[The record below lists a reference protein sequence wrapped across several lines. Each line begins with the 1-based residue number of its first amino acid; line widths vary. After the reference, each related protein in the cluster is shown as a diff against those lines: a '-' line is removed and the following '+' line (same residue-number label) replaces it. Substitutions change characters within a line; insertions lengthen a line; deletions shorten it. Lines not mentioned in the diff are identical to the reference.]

1 MPTMKNTTIT
11 NVLLVYVERPD
22 ANVTQDLHELE
33 ELIKTAN
40 GKIVLTISQKRN
52 TLDPTTV
59 LGIGK
64 IEEIKRSLEMV
75 EEIEVA
81 IFSCELDSQQRKYL
95 QNELNID
102 IIDKIDLI
110 LDIFAL
116 RAQSAEGKK
125 QVELAQ
131 LTYNL
136 ATKPNKN
143 FSRQGAGIG
152 TRGPGETK
160 LETNKR
166 LIRDRIHH
174 LRQELKTIEQHR
186 ELSRKER
193 KRNPVFTIA
202 LVGYTNAG
210 KSTLFNLLTENQVY
224 ADNKLFATLDT
235 TVRKTALPNGV
246 NVLFCDTVGF
256 IKDLPHQLINAF
268 KSTLEEAV
276 LADLV
281 LNVCD
286 ISDENVENHIDVTEQ
301 LLGELGVTAPIL
313 RVYNKCDL
321 MDSLPIVPTNRPTIF
336 ISAKTGKN
344 IDVLLEEI
352 ASRTQTDYA
361 KINLKIAIADY
372 GKLVTLLNKYNA
384 KFTVDSGKWRTKRRE
399 HAPIGLRGGNALRGE
414 ILHRGYSGGRLL

>member
-1 MPTMKNTTIT
+1 MKNTTIT

-81 IFSCELDSQQRKYL
+81 IFSCELDSQQRKFL

-193 KRNPVFTIA
+193 KRNPVFTI
-202 LVGYTNAG
+202 
-210 KSTLFNLLTENQVY
+210 
-224 ADNKLFATLDT
+224 
-235 TVRKTALPNGV
+235 
-246 NVLFCDTVGF
+246 
-256 IKDLPHQLINAF
+256 
-268 KSTLEEAV
+268 
-276 LADLV
+276 
-281 LNVCD
+281 
-286 ISDENVENHIDVTEQ
+286 
-301 LLGELGVTAPIL
+301 
-313 RVYNKCDL
+313 
-321 MDSLPIVPTNRPTIF
+321 
-336 ISAKTGKN
+336 
-344 IDVLLEEI
+344 
-352 ASRTQTDYA
+352 
-361 KINLKIAIADY
+361 
-372 GKLVTLLNKYNA
+372 
-384 KFTVDSGKWRTKRRE
+384 
-399 HAPIGLRGGNALRGE
+399 
-414 ILHRGYSGGRLL
+414 

>member
-1 MPTMKNTTIT
+1 MKNTTIT
-11 NVLLVYVERPD
+11 NLLLVYVETPN
-22 ANVTQDLHELE
+22 ANVNQDLHELE

-40 GKIVLTISQKRN
+40 GKIVLTVTQKRN
-52 TLDPTTV
+52 TLDPVTV

-64 IEEIKRSLEMV
+64 IEEIKNSLQVV
-75 EEIEVA
+75 EDIEVA
-81 IFSCELDSQQRKYL
+81 IFSCELDSQQRRFLHK
-95 QNELNID
+95 ELDVD
-102 IIDKIDLI
+102 ILDRIDLI

-136 ATKPNKN
+136 ATRPTKN

-166 LIRDRIHH
+166 LIRDRIYH
-174 LRQELKTIEQHR
+174 LRQELDQIAKHR

-210 KSTLFNLLTENQVY
+210 KSTLFNLLTQNQVY

-235 TVRKTALPNGV
+235 TVRKSELPNGV
-246 NVLFCDTVGF
+246 SVLFCDTVGF

-268 KSTLEEAV
+268 KSTLEEAI

-286 ISDENVENHIDVTEQ
+286 ISDENVENHIQVTEQ

-313 RVYNKCDL
+313 RVYNKCDVVGN
-321 MDSLPIVPTNRPTIF
+321 LPFVQTDRPAIF

-344 IDVLLEEI
+344 IDVLMDAI
-352 ASRTQTDYA
+352 QQRTQTDYA
-361 KINLKIAIADY
+361 NVTLKVEIANY
-372 GKLVTLLNKYNA
+372 GKLVTLLNKYDA
-384 KFTVDSGKWRTKRRE
+384 KFTVDFNEQFATVTATIRRE
-399 HAPIGLRGGNALRGE
+399 YVDRFMSYIV
-414 ILHRGYSGGRLL
+414 I

>member
-1 MPTMKNTTIT
+1 MKNTTIT
-11 NVLLVYVERPD
+11 NVLLVYVETPS
-22 ANVTQDLHELE
+22 ANVNQDLHELD

-40 GKIVLTISQKRN
+40 GKIVLTVTQKRN
-52 TLDPTTV
+52 TLDPVTV

-64 IEEIKRSLEMV
+64 IEEIKNSLQVV
-75 EEIEVA
+75 EDIEVA
-81 IFSCELDSQQRKYL
+81 IFSCELDSQQRRFL
-95 QNELNID
+95 QKELDVD
-102 IIDKIDLI
+102 IIDRIDLI

-136 ATKPNKN
+136 ATRPTKN

-166 LIRDRIHH
+166 LIRDRIYH
-174 LRQELKTIEQHR
+174 LRQELNEIAKHR
-186 ELSRKER
+186 DLSRKER

-210 KSTLFNLLTENQVY
+210 KSTLFNLLTQNQVY

-235 TVRKTALPNGV
+235 TVRKSVLPNGV
-246 NVLFCDTVGF
+246 SVLFCDTVGF

-286 ISDENVENHIDVTEQ
+286 VSDQNVESHIQVTEQ
-301 LLGELGVTAPIL
+301 LLGELGVTSPIL
-313 RVYNKCDL
+313 RVYNKCDVVEN
-321 MDSLPIVPTNRPTIF
+321 LPFVQTDRPAIF
-336 ISAKTGKN
+336 ISAKTCKN
-344 IDVLLEEI
+344 IDVLLDTI
-352 ASRTQTDYA
+352 QQHTQTDYA
-361 KINLKIAIADY
+361 KITLKVEITNY
-372 GKLVTLLNKYNA
+372 GKLVTLLNRYDA
-384 KFTVDSGKWRTKRRE
+384 KFTADFDDVYANVIAIVRRE
-399 HAPIGLRGGNALRGE
+399 YVDRFMTYIV
-414 ILHRGYSGGRLL
+414 I

>member
-1 MPTMKNTTIT
+1 MKNTTIT
-11 NVLLVYVERPD
+11 NLLLVYVETPN
-22 ANVTQDLHELE
+22 ANVNQDLHELE

-40 GKIVLTISQKRN
+40 GKIVLTVTQKRN
-52 TLDPTTV
+52 TLDPVTV

-64 IEEIKRSLEMV
+64 IEEIKNSLQVV
-75 EEIEVA
+75 EDIEVA
-81 IFSCELDSQQRKYL
+81 IFSCELDSQQRRFL
-95 QNELNID
+95 QKELDVD
-102 IIDKIDLI
+102 ILDRIDLI

-136 ATKPNKN
+136 ATRPTKN

-166 LIRDRIHH
+166 LIRDRIYH
-174 LRQELKTIEQHR
+174 LRQELDQIAKHR

-210 KSTLFNLLTENQVY
+210 KSTLFNLLTQNQVY

-235 TVRKTALPNGV
+235 TVRKSVLPNGV
-246 NVLFCDTVGF
+246 SVLFCDTVGF

-286 ISDENVENHIDVTEQ
+286 ISDENVENHIQVTEQ

-313 RVYNKCDL
+313 RVYNKCDVAGN
-321 MDSLPIVPTNRPTIF
+321 LPFVQTDRPAIF

-344 IDVLLEEI
+344 IDVLMDTI
-352 ASRTQTDYA
+352 QQRTQTDYA
-361 KINLKIAIADY
+361 NVTLKVEIANY
-372 GKLVTLLNKYNA
+372 GKLVTLLNKYDA
-384 KFTVDSGKWRTKRRE
+384 KFTVDFNEQFATVTATIRRE
-399 HAPIGLRGGNALRGE
+399 YVDRFMSYIV
-414 ILHRGYSGGRLL
+414 I

>member
-1 MPTMKNTTIT
+1 MKNTTIT
-11 NVLLVYVERPD
+11 NLLLVYVETPN
-22 ANVTQDLHELE
+22 ANVNQDLHELE

-40 GKIVLTISQKRN
+40 GKIVLTVTQKRN
-52 TLDPTTV
+52 TLDPVTV

-64 IEEIKRSLEMV
+64 IEEIKNSLQVV
-75 EEIEVA
+75 EDIEVA
-81 IFSCELDSQQRKYL
+81 IFSCELDSQQRRFL
-95 QNELNID
+95 QKELDVD
-102 IIDKIDLI
+102 ILDRIDLI

-136 ATKPNKN
+136 ATRPTKN

-166 LIRDRIHH
+166 LIRDRIYH
-174 LRQELKTIEQHR
+174 LRQELDQIAKHR

-210 KSTLFNLLTENQVY
+210 KSTLFNLLTQNQVY

-235 TVRKTALPNGV
+235 TVRKSVLPNGV
-246 NVLFCDTVGF
+246 SVLFCDTVGF

-268 KSTLEEAV
+268 KSTLEEAI

-286 ISDENVENHIDVTEQ
+286 ISDENVENHIQVTEQ

-313 RVYNKCDL
+313 RVYNKCDITEN
-321 MDSLPIVPTNRPTIF
+321 LPFVQTDRPAIF

-344 IDVLLEEI
+344 IDVLMDTI
-352 ASRTQTDYA
+352 QQRTQTDYA
-361 KINLKIAIADY
+361 NVTLKVEIANY
-372 GKLVTLLNKYNA
+372 GKLVTLLNKYDA
-384 KFTVDSGKWRTKRRE
+384 KFTVDFNEQFATVTATIRRE
-399 HAPIGLRGGNALRGE
+399 YVDRFMSYIV
-414 ILHRGYSGGRLL
+414 I

>member
-1 MPTMKNTTIT
+1 MKNTTIT
-11 NVLLVYVERPD
+11 NVLLVYVETPN
-22 ANVTQDLHELE
+22 ANVNQDLHELE

-40 GKIVLTISQKRN
+40 GKIVLTVTQKRN
-52 TLDPTTV
+52 TLDPVTV

-64 IEEIKRSLEMV
+64 IDEIKNSLQVV
-75 EEIEVA
+75 EDIEVA
-81 IFSCELDSQQRKYL
+81 IFSCELDSQQRRFL
-95 QNELNID
+95 QKELDVD
-102 IIDKIDLI
+102 IIDRIDLI

-125 QVELAQ
+125 QVGLAQ

-136 ATKPNKN
+136 ATRPAKN

-166 LIRDRIHH
+166 LIRDKIHH
-174 LRQELKTIEQHR
+174 LRQELNQIAKHR
-186 ELSRKER
+186 DLSRKER

-210 KSTLFNLLTENQVY
+210 KSTLFNLLTQNQVY

-235 TVRKTALPNGV
+235 TVRKSVLPNGV
-246 NVLFCDTVGF
+246 SVLFCDTVGF

-286 ISDENVENHIDVTEQ
+286 ISDQNVENHIQVTEQ
-301 LLGELGVTAPIL
+301 LLGELGVASPIL
-313 RVYNKCDL
+313 RVYNKCDVVENFSFVQT
-321 MDSLPIVPTNRPTIF
+321 DRPAIF
-336 ISAKTGKN
+336 ISAKTGKDV
-344 IDVLLEEI
+344 DVLMDAIQHHTKTDYVNVTLKVEI
-352 ASRTQTDYA
+352 A
-361 KINLKIAIADY
+361 NY
-372 GKLVTLLNKYNA
+372 GKLVMLLNKYDA
-384 KFTVDSGKWRTKRRE
+384 KFTVNFDELHATVAATIRRE
-399 HAPIGLRGGNALRGE
+399 YVDRFMSYIV
-414 ILHRGYSGGRLL
+414 I

>member
-1 MPTMKNTTIT
+1 MKNTTIT

-81 IFSCELDSQQRKYL
+81 IFSCELDSQQRKFL

-235 TVRKTALPNGV
+235 TVRKTTLPNGV
-246 NVLFCDTVGF
+246 NILFCDTVGF

-344 IDVLLEEI
+344 IDVLLDEI

-361 KINLKIAIADY
+361 KINLKIALASY

-384 KFTVDSGKWRTKRRE
+384 KFTVNFDETDAFISATIRRE
-399 HAPIGLRGGNALRGE
+399 YVDRFMDYIV
-414 ILHRGYSGGRLL
+414 I

>member
-1 MPTMKNTTIT
+1 MKNTTIT
-11 NVLLVYVERPD
+11 NVLLVYVETPN
-22 ANVTQDLHELE
+22 ANVNQDLHELK

-40 GKIVLTISQKRN
+40 GKIMLTVTQKRN
-52 TLDPTTV
+52 TLDPVTV

-64 IEEIKRSLEMV
+64 IEEIKNSLQAV
-75 EEIEVA
+75 EDIEVA
-81 IFSCELDSQQRKYL
+81 IFSCELDSQQRRFL
-95 QNELNID
+95 QKELDVD
-102 IIDKIDLI
+102 IIDRIDLI

-136 ATKPNKN
+136 ATRPIKN

-166 LIRDRIHH
+166 LIRDRIYH
-174 LRQELKTIEQHR
+174 LRQELNQIAKHR
-186 ELSRKER
+186 DLSRKER

-210 KSTLFNLLTENQVY
+210 KSTLFNLLTQNQVY

-235 TVRKTALPNGV
+235 TVRKSVLPNGV
-246 NVLFCDTVGF
+246 SVLFCDTVGF

-286 ISDENVENHIDVTEQ
+286 ISDENVENHIQVTEQ
-301 LLGELGVTAPIL
+301 LLAELGVNAPIL
-313 RVYNKCDL
+313 RVYNKCDVVEI
-321 MDSLPIVPTNRPTIF
+321 LPFIQTDRPAIF

-344 IDVLLEEI
+344 IDVLVDAI
-352 ASRTQTDYA
+352 QQRTKTDYA
-361 KINLKIAIADY
+361 NVTLKVEIANY
-372 GKLVTLLNKYNA
+372 GKLVTLLNKYDA
-384 KFTVDSGKWRTKRRE
+384 KFTVNFDELYANVTATIRRE
-399 HAPIGLRGGNALRGE
+399 YVDRFMSYIV
-414 ILHRGYSGGRLL
+414 I

>member
-1 MPTMKNTTIT
+1 MKNTTIT

-81 IFSCELDSQQRKYL
+81 IFSCELDSQQRKFL

-235 TVRKTALPNGV
+235 TVRKTTLPNGV

-268 KSTLEEAV
+268 KSTLEEAI

-361 KINLKIAIADY
+361 KINLKIALASY

-384 KFTVDSGKWRTKRRE
+384 KFTVDFNETDALISATIRRE
-399 HAPIGLRGGNALRGE
+399 YVDRFMDYIV
-414 ILHRGYSGGRLL
+414 I

>member
-1 MPTMKNTTIT
+1 MKSTTIT
-11 NVLLVYVERPD
+11 NVLLVYVETPD
-22 ANVTQDLHELE
+22 ANIAQDLHELE

-40 GKIVLTISQKRN
+40 GKIALTVSQRRN

-64 IEEIKRSLEMV
+64 IEEIKNSLAMLD
-75 EEIEVA
+75 EIEVA
-81 IFSCELDSQQRKYL
+81 IFSCELDSQQRKFL
-95 QNELNID
+95 QKELNID

-136 ATKPNKN
+136 ATKPSKN

-174 LRQELKTIEQHR
+174 LRQELKAIEQHR

-210 KSTLFNLLTENQVY
+210 KSTLFNLLTQNQVY

-235 TVRKTALPNGV
+235 TVRKSTLPNGI

-313 RVYNKCDL
+313 RVYNKCD
-321 MDSLPIVPTNRPTIF
+321 MVESLPVVPTNRPTIF
-336 ISAKTGKN
+336 ISAKTDKN
-344 IDVLLEEI
+344 VDVLMEEI
-352 ASRTQTDYA
+352 QKRTQTDYA
-361 KINLKIAIADY
+361 KIALKVAVAEY

-384 KFTVDSGKWRTKRRE
+384 KFSVDFDESNAKVSATVRRQYVDRFMDY
-399 HAPIGLRGGNALRGE
+399 IV
-414 ILHRGYSGGRLL
+414 I